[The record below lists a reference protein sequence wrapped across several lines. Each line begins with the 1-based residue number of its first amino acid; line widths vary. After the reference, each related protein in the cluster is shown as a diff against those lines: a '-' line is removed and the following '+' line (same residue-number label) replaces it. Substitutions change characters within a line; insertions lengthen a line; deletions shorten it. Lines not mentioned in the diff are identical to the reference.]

1 MVFRVLF
8 NYFINIANCL
18 CEKKIFLH
26 KNKLEKNC
34 GRCQVSEISEAIYS
48 NIPFMQPSCKTWWG
62 TKNHASIYYL
72 TIKEII
78 DEHYGIDVI
87 FQIYA
92 ILSNAVNV

>member
-1 MVFRVLF
+1 MESLYGKRFL
-8 NYFINIANCL
+8 
-18 CEKKIFLH
+18 KK
-26 KNKLEKNC
+26 KYA
-34 GRCQVSEISEAIYS
+34 RCQVSEISETIYS